1 MEKDVNALS
10 IIADHQKAGDLVFV
24 SPEDIR
30 TQKMFIPEV
39 TVLKA
44 TPADFHNIS
53 GKMMPK
59 SYYTDRIGNAAGV
72 DFVAAECSTRKEG
85 EFTWVGRAQGKKRL
99 PDGTMKHSQAHEY
112 EFDVEVRSEEDF
124 AKDAKKPANDQK
136 YIAEVNRKAHI
147 NEMKKFARARAGTGA
162 RLKVIREL
170 AGIPTSFDRNQI
182 SRALV
187 VARIAINSDAMFEN
201 PEMRQ
206 ATISHVFGA
215 GGVAEEVMGP
225 RDVTEEPHAIEDSRE
240 ATAAWDAAGE
250 EKTVEEVVDITDAKE
265 VPATPVQEA
274 IVKLEEWLATDLLQ
288 ESKEASK
295 EINEL
300 IDKEGVSLEELQG
313 MIDKCVTY
321 QKNVDAAMQ
330 HKVQDNRPEGE
341 AE

>member
-85 EFTWVGRAQGKKRL
+85 DLTWVGRAQGKKRL

-124 AKDAKKPANDQK
+124 AKDPVK
-136 YIAEVNRKAHI
+136 YKTEQAREVHI
-147 NEMKKFARARAGTGA
+147 NQMKKFARTRAGTGA

-170 AGIPTSFDRNQI
+170 AGIPTGFEKSQI

-295 EINEL
+295 EINDL
-300 IDKEGVSLEELQG
+300 IGKEGVSLEELQG
-313 MIDKCVTY
+313 MIEKCIAY
-321 QKNVDAAMQ
+321 QKKVDAAVQ

-341 AE
+341 NE